1 MTTTDSARDLLYEAE
16 TAQLVSDASR
26 ALAFGGL
33 SDLVWGHVSVRDRDG
48 RGVWMKS
55 SGLGFEEITP
65 DHVVLV
71 DWDGNVVV
79 GDGPRHIEFYIHTSI
94 YRARPDVNSVVH
106 AHSDAVNAWCA
117 LEVPMRPLT
126 HAGML
131 FAEPQLPR
139 FTETMNLIRNAEM
152 GVRLA
157 EVLAENAGVLM
168 PQHGFA
174 MTGPDVATAVMTA
187 VLLERAAT
195 TMLSALSAG
204 EVKTWASDADL
215 AEFEWVPAQ
224 LRAGYEY
231 LVRGAST
238 R

>member
-1 MTTTDSARDLLYEAE
+1 MSAEDIDYETE
-16 TAQLVSDASR
+16 TAQVISNASR

-65 DHVVLV
+65 DRVLLV
-71 DWDGNVVV
+71 DWDGNVLI
-79 GDGPRHIEFYIHTSI
+79 GDGQRHIEFHIHTSI
-94 YRARPDVNSVVH
+94 YRARPEVNSVVH

-131 FAEPQLPR
+131 FAAPQLPR

-152 GVRLA
+152 GVRLTD
-157 EVLAENAGVLM
+157 VLGDAIGVLM

-174 MTGPDVATAVMTA
+174 MTGGDVATSVMRA

-204 EVKTWASDADL
+204 DVKSWASDADL
-215 AEFEWVPAQ
+215 AEFEWVPNQ
-224 LRAGYEY
+224 VWAGYEY
-231 LVRGAST
+231 LVRGAGA